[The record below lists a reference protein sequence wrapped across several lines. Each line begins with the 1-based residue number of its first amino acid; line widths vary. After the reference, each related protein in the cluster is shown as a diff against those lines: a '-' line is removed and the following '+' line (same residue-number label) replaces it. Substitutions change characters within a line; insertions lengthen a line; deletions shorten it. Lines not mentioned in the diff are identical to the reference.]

1 MSTLPKTRYTPEEY
15 LDLERK
21 AEYKSEYY
29 DGEIFAMSGASR
41 KHDALAVQL
50 SFLIYQHLRGKG
62 CHTHSADMRVRISPR
77 AYTYPDLSVVCGEPQ
92 FVDTGLD
99 TLTNPTLIFEIL
111 SPSTEFY
118 DLGRK
123 AALYREIDS
132 LQQLVFIWQ
141 DSSQIQISTRQP
153 DNSWNLRTVKGL
165 DASVELTPIGY
176 TLKLGEL
183 YESVTGQP

>member
-1 MSTLPKTRYTPEEY
+1 MSTLPKTRFTPEEY
-15 LDLERK
+15 LELERK

-41 KHDALAVQL
+41 KHNDVSVQL
-50 SFLIYQHLRGKG
+50 LLLIAGHARERG
-62 CHTHSADMRVRISPR
+62 CHAHTSDMRVKVSPR
-77 AYTYPDLSVVCGEPQ
+77 AYAYPDLTLVCGERR
-92 FVDTGLD
+92 FADTGLD

-123 AALYREIDS
+123 AALYRQLDS

-141 DSSQIQISTRQP
+141 DSYQVEISTRQP
-153 DNSWNLRTVKGL
+153 DGSWSLRLFQGL
-165 DASVELTPIGY
+165 DAAVEISSIGY
-176 TLKLGEL
+176 TLRLREL
-183 YESVTGQP
+183 YEPVIEQP